1 MQYFI
6 NMLTESFRFVE
17 DTEKPKLNEDVFS
30 ENQIIDLIYKF
41 EKYYDNEPLL
51 KNEIFCFILM
61 DIMLC
66 RDDPSF

>member
-1 MQYFI
+1 
-6 NMLTESFRFVE
+6 MLTESFRFVE